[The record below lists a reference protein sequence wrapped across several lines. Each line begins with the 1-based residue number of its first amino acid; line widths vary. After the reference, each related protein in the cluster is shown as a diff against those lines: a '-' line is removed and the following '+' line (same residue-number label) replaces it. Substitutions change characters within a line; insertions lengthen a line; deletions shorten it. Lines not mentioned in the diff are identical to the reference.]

1 MKTFKKSLII
11 FLTSL
16 ALMVSSGLAWS
27 AEKVIKIGYI
37 SPQTGPLA
45 GFGEADDYIINEV
58 REQLKNGIQIGGD
71 QWHVEIVAKDSQSSS
86 NRASELAAELILRD
100 EVHMILVGGTP
111 DTTNPVS
118 DQCEVNEIPCI
129 STVAPW
135 QPWFL
140 GRGGNPEV
148 GFDYT
153 YHFFWGLE
161 DVIGN
166 YTALWDEVNQNGNVG
181 GLFPNDGDGNAW
193 GDKTVG
199 FPPVLEQKGMSLTD
213 PGRYQNMNDDFSS
226 YINAFKN
233 NDVEII
239 TGVMIPPDFTTFW
252 TQAIQQGFKPKVA
265 SIGKAIL
272 FPSALEALGDNGH
285 NLSSEIW
292 WSPNHPFQ
300 SSLNGMSAKQLA
312 NGYSTATSK
321 QWTQPIGFVHAL
333 FEVAVDVLER
343 SDDPSNPTSITKAI
357 QETNLDSIVGNIN
370 WSNGPVKNVAKTPL
384 VAGQWRLVNDKYQ
397 YDLVITYNGMAP
409 EIPLTGKTEAIE

>member
-1 MKTFKKSLII
+1 
-11 FLTSL
+11 
-16 ALMVSSGLAWS
+16 
-27 AEKVIKIGYI
+27 
-37 SPQTGPLA
+37 
-45 GFGEADDYIINEV
+45 
-58 REQLKNGIQIGGD
+58 
-71 QWHVEIVAKDSQSSS
+71 
-86 NRASELAAELILRD
+86 
-100 EVHMILVGGTP
+100 
-111 DTTNPVS
+111 
-118 DQCEVNEIPCI
+118 
-129 STVAPW
+129 
-135 QPWFL
+135 
-140 GRGGNPEV
+140 
-148 GFDYT
+148 
-153 YHFFWGLE
+153 
-161 DVIGN
+161 
-166 YTALWDEVNQNGNVG
+166 
-181 GLFPNDGDGNAW
+181 
-193 GDKTVG
+193 
-199 FPPVLEQKGMSLTD
+199 MSLTD
-213 PGRYQNMNDDFSS
+213 PGRYHNMNDDFSS

-312 NGYSTATSK
+312 DGYSTATSK

-357 QETNLDSIVGNIN
+357 QETDLDTIVGNIN
-370 WSNGPVKNVAKTPL
+370 WSKGPVKNVAKTPL
-384 VAGQWRLVNDKYQ
+384 VAGQWRLVNDKYK

-409 EIPLTGKTEAIE
+409 EIPLTGKTEAID

>member
-1 MKTFKKSLII
+1 
-11 FLTSL
+11 
-16 ALMVSSGLAWS
+16 
-27 AEKVIKIGYI
+27 
-37 SPQTGPLA
+37 
-45 GFGEADDYIINEV
+45 
-58 REQLKNGIQIGGD
+58 
-71 QWHVEIVAKDSQSSS
+71 
-86 NRASELAAELILRD
+86 
-100 EVHMILVGGTP
+100 
-111 DTTNPVS
+111 
-118 DQCEVNEIPCI
+118 
-129 STVAPW
+129 
-135 QPWFL
+135 
-140 GRGGNPEV
+140 
-148 GFDYT
+148 
-153 YHFFWGLE
+153 
-161 DVIGN
+161 
-166 YTALWDEVNQNGNVG
+166 
-181 GLFPNDGDGNAW
+181 
-193 GDKTVG
+193 
-199 FPPVLEQKGMSLTD
+199 
-213 PGRYQNMNDDFSS
+213 MNDDFSS

-312 NGYSTATSK
+312 DGYSTATSK

-357 QETNLDSIVGNIN
+357 QETDLDTIVGNIN
-370 WSNGPVKNVAKTPL
+370 WSKGPVKNVAKTPL
-384 VAGQWRLVNDKYQ
+384 VAGQWRLVNDKYK

-409 EIPLTGKTEAIE
+409 EIPLTGKTEAID